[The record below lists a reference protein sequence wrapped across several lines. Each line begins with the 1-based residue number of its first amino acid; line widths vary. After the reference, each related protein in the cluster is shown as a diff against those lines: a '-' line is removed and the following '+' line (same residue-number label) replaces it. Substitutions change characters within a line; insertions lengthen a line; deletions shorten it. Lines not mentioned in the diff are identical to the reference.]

1 MTNWDASHPE
11 PWDDRTI
18 AWLAAV
24 DRLAGVC
31 RTHDALTADGIVSD
45 DWLLSALLLHILDP
59 EGDQ

>member
-1 MTNWDASHPE
+1 MTAWNTSQPE

-24 DRLAGVC
+24 DRLAETC
-31 RTHDALTADGIVSD
+31 RAHDALITGGVAPD

-59 EGDQ
+59 EETR